1 MTPKKAVQ
9 AALPLRER
17 ILEAADNLFREQGI
31 RGVGVDAIAEAAGTN
46 KMTLYRYFASKDE
59 LIAEWVRGII
69 AQKDAEWDE
78 LSALHK
84 GDPQGHLQEWSRRLA
99 AKLAAMEGRGSALSN
114 AIAELPEA
122 DHPARRII
130 QAYKTRE
137 HKRVRR
143 LCEQAAFQNP
153 DLAANLFY
161 MMVEGASNC
170 VQCVG
175 TKQIG
180 EHLVQLVD
188 RMVENSRTQGRRPSP
203 L

>member
-9 AALPLRER
+9 TVLPLRER

-59 LIAEWVRGII
+59 LITAWVGGII
-69 AQKDAEWDE
+69 AHKNEEWDE
-78 LSALHK
+78 LSALYA
-84 GDPQGHLQEWSRRLA
+84 GDPQGHLREWSRRVA
-99 AKLAAMEGRGSALSN
+99 AKLAEMEGRGSVLHN
-114 AIAELPEA
+114 VVAELPEPN
-122 DHPARRII
+122 HPARQVI
-130 QAYKTRE
+130 QTYKRRE

-143 LCEQAAFQNP
+143 LCEEAEFQNP
-153 DLAANLFY
+153 ELAANLFY
-161 MMVEGASNC
+161 MMLEGVSNC

-188 RMVENSRTQGRRPSP
+188 LMVENSRTQGRRRTR